1 MGISLPTPS
10 SKATNKGVLKCCF
23 ALAFSLTVS
32 LTALAQAPS
41 GSVGIG
47 TLDPNDKAILDITAT
62 NKGLLIPRLTV
73 ANRDALLQPG
83 QLAPKYNGMLVY
95 VLDDSVTPNVSTLF
109 VWKNDN
115 WVEVGSGAAGLSA
128 YEVWKSQQG
137 NANKSLTD
145 FFNELKGDT
154 GDKGA
159 AGATWYTEKVDPTSA
174 TPAAAVDG
182 DYYLN
187 TVSGDIFKKT
197 AGAWGTRI
205 GNLIVGKPGADGK
218 SVTGVSING
227 AGQLVVTVSDG
238 ITTNVFTTST
248 PVKGADGQSALDLWR
263 TIPGNELKD
272 GTTFLSE
279 LKGANGLS
287 INTAAVDA
295 VTGNL
300 ALTMSD
306 GTVKNVGVVKGTDGL
321 GVQSAAIDAVTGN
334 LALTMTDGTVK
345 NAGVVKGTDGLGV
358 QSAAVDAVTGNL
370 ALTMT
375 DGTVKN
381 AGVVK
386 GTDGLGVQS
395 AAVDAVTGNLALTM
409 TDGTV
414 KNAGVV
420 KGTDGLG
427 VQSAAVDAV
436 TGNLALTMTDG
447 TVKNA
452 GVVKGTD
459 GLGVQSAA
467 VDAVT
472 GNLALTM
479 TDGTVKNAGVVKGT
493 DGLGVQSAAV
503 DAVTGNLALTMTDGT
518 VKNAGVVKGSDA
530 KGVTAISV
538 LNNDLISTEFGQLEL
553 TFNDGSKVASTAGFW
568 TLGGNPNTAGNI
580 SQYLGTSDSKP
591 LLLATEN
598 TEKMRILPNGRV
610 GIGTPTPE
618 ALLHVKGDFK
628 LGNNGT
634 VLQSI
639 IHETV
644 SADVPQIDPSKAVTQ
659 TFLVSNARLNAAVI
673 VSPESPLPTGV
684 MISYAR
690 VSVDGTV
697 EVKFYNAT
705 AAALNPVS
713 MNYSIGVIN
722 K

>member
-479 TDGTVKNAGVVKGT
+479 TDGTVKNAGVVKG
-493 DGLGVQSAAV
+493 
-503 DAVTGNLALTMTDGT
+503 
-518 VKNAGVVKGSDA
+518 SDA